1 MKKISCVL
9 DGNDFVRVSSVFS
22 DTDSGTFLESNE
34 GEKMVQIYLSPR
46 KIRKLRKQLKKALI
60 AIEGEGKEEG
70 WKSGDKVFLVHGC
83 NEGDDY
89 CTSPSVIGIDIS
101 KPVTLIEE
109 RNSRGEWELEYKDVN
124 NKACIGYAYEKDFKR
139 A

>member
-1 MKKISCVL
+1 MKKIYCDLEGKDYILINSGEWGRMCAASI
-9 DGNDFVRVSSVFS
+9 DISTISSGRIVI
-22 DTDSGTFLESNE
+22 GA
-34 GEKMVQIYLSPR
+34 G

-83 NEGDDY
+83 TEGDDY

-101 KPVTLIEE
+101 KTVTLIEE
-109 RNSRGEWELEYKDVN
+109 RNSRGKWELEYKDVN
-124 NKACIGYAYEKDFKR
+124 NEACIGYAYEKDFKR